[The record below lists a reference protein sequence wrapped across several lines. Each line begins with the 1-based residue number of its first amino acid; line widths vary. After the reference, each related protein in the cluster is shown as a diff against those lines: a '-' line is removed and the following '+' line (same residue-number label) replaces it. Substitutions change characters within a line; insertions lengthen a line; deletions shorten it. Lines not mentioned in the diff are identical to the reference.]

1 MQVFLNN
8 LVKLDIYELTTNA
21 KAKIVNGPTKIFI
34 ETVEKESSTMLGI
47 GGGLQYRITKKLF
60 FDFSAKWS
68 IMNNIKLVEADLDEE
83 LRGADKTA
91 QTIGIIGG
99 LSYYF

>member
-1 MQVFLNN
+1 ML
-8 LVKLDIYELTTNA
+8 E
-21 KAKIVNGPTKIFI
+21 TK
-34 ETVEKESSTMLGI
+34 EDKSSTMLGI
-47 GGGLQYRITKKLF
+47 GGGLQYRITKKIF

-68 IMNNIKLVEADLDEE
+68 IMNNIKLVEIDLDEE
-83 LRGADKTA
+83 LKGTDKTA